1 MKSMADIS
9 SFAPGQFCWIELA
22 TSDSNAARAFY
33 STLFGWTAAEIPI
46 PGGVYSMM
54 KKDGKTA
61 AALYEEKNSPPHWN
75 NYVSVVSADETAA
88 KAKDL
93 GGKIMMGPLD
103 VMDAGRLA
111 VIVDPTGGIISAW
124 EARRNKG
131 VEVYGETGALC
142 WNEMTTHDAAAARE
156 FYTQLFPW
164 RAGGDANYT
173 EWHLA
178 DTTGA
183 APVVAAIGG
192 MMEMKDA
199 PVGWFPYF
207 AVDDCDASAEQVKA
221 NGGRIYKEPA
231 DIPNVGRFA
240 IIADPQGA
248 VSAII
253 HVTQM

>member
-61 AALYEEKNSPPHWN
+61 AALYEEKNAHPHWN

-93 GGKIMMGPLD
+93 DGKVLMGPFD
-103 VMDAGRLA
+103 VMDVGRMA
-111 VIVDPTGGIISAW
+111 VIADPAGGIVAAW
-124 EARRNKG
+124 EARSNKG

-142 WNEMTTHDAAAARE
+142 WNELTTHDAAAAKT
-156 FYTQLFPW
+156 FYTSLFGW
-164 RAGGDANYT
+164 EAKGDPNYT
-173 EWHLA
+173 EWHV
-178 DTTGA
+178 GER
-183 APVVAAIGG
+183 AIGG

-207 AVDDCDASAEQVKA
+207 AVENCDATAEAAKA
-221 NGGRIYKEPA
+221 NGGRVYKEPA
-231 DIPNVGRFA
+231 DIEHVGRFA
-240 IIADPQGA
+240 SIADPQGA
-248 VSAII
+248 VFAII
-253 HVTQM
+253 QLTQM